1 MSNISVL
8 SDQYK
13 QLVTTSD
20 NVNNSVVAFKKHAL
34 ISNQASKN
42 LYPNLS
48 VSNEEL
54 QNAKVILLHFFEN
67 VRHLLKGDFT
77 GSEFIPSTVLD
88 DYKERLQSSAFIQE
102 ELDTL
107 INRLQNDDA
116 LTGEDLKVFDTLLSI
131 LDNERNILFRKL
143 RTARG

>member
-20 NVNNSVVAFKKHAL
+20 SVNNSVVAFKKHAL
-34 ISNQASKN
+34 ISNQVSKN

-54 QNAKVILLHFFEN
+54 QNAKVTLLHFFEN
-67 VRHLLKGDFT
+67 VRHLLNGDFT

-107 INRLQNDDA
+107 INRLQNDQA